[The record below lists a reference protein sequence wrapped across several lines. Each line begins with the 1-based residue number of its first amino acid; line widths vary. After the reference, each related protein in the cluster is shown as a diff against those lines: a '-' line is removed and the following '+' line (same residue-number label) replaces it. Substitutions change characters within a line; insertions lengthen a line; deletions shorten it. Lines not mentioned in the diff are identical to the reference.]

1 MRRTLFGVTVAAAG
15 LTVLTGD
22 GRFQDPAPA
31 APAAAGVAVLQ
42 SELDA
47 LAQAGL
53 PPEHPK
59 ARMLRDDLDALER
72 GMVTTSPTE
81 ADVDIPGMIA
91 RGARAG
97 AGTDDD
103 QVDDGAV
110 PCEPIPPDLLTVA
123 DIAGAT
129 CTSSLQ
135 PDGSSLYTAT
145 RPDATEVVVRF
156 APDGVVTR
164 QP

>member
-22 GRFQDPAPA
+22 GRFHDPAPA
-31 APAAAGVAVLQ
+31 APEAAGVAVLR
-42 SELDA
+42 SELA
-47 LAQAGL
+47 TMTRAGL

-59 ARMLRDDLDALER
+59 ARMLQDDLDALER

-97 AGTDDD
+97 TDADELA
-103 QVDDGAV
+103 DDGEV

-129 CTSSLQ
+129 CTSSPE

-145 RPDATEVVVRF
+145 RPDGTEVVVRF